1 MWTYC
6 SKWEQKKKNILHIQ
20 LLSFL
25 LSSGNASWSTEAYSA
40 LSSIVTSCKNFKVRI
55 KSAAAL
61 SVPAKRDCYGDEHQ
75 FSEVWRS
82 LAQALEHSEETQDFL
97 EYRYCASLRS
107 ELCHALL
114 HLLSL
119 CQTRDLPAISS
130 SLSNQSRPSLHS
142 FLVHYLTDVSLVSEQ
157 DITAGDDSC
166 QTEPTDRQKLLHQ
179 TLIRLKELEG
189 EIKTGSR
196 SDLDMVIVFFKDVL
210 KTCEGLKASDGM
222 DTTHIDAQ

>member
-1 MWTYC
+1 M
-6 SKWEQKKKNILHIQ
+6 
-20 LLSFL
+20 
-25 LSSGNASWSTEAYSA
+25 
-40 LSSIVTSCKNFKVRI
+40 SCKNFKVRI

-75 FSEVWRS
+75 FAEVWRA

-119 CQTRDLPAISS
+119 CQTRDLPTIGA
-130 SLSNQSRPSLHS
+130 SLSSQSRPALHG
-142 FLVHYLTDVSLVSEQ
+142 FLVHYLTDVSLFSAH
-157 DITAGDDSC
+157 DIIGGEDTEC
-166 QTEPTDRQKLLHQ
+166 QTEPTDRLKLLDQ

-189 EIKTGSR
+189 DINKTGSR
-196 SDLDMVIVFFKDVL
+196 SDLDTVIGFLEEVM
-210 KTCEGLKASDGM
+210 KTCKGLKVSDGM
-222 DTTHIDAQ
+222 DTTRTQ

>member
-1 MWTYC
+1 M
-6 SKWEQKKKNILHIQ
+6 
-20 LLSFL
+20 F
-25 LSSGNASWSTEAYSA
+25 SSGTSGWSTEAYSA
-40 LSSIVTSCKNFKVRI
+40 LSSVVTSCKNFKVRI

-61 SVPAKRDCYGDEHQ
+61 SVPAERDRYGDERQ
-75 FSEVWRS
+75 FAEVWRA

-119 CQTRDLPAISS
+119 CQARDLPPIGA
-130 SLSNQSRPSLHS
+130 SLSGQARPELRG
-142 FLVHYLTDVSLVSEQ
+142 FLVHYLTD
-157 DITAGDDSC
+157 IAGEGDAGC
-166 QTEPTDRQKLLHQ
+166 QKDRLKLLDQ

-196 SDLDMVIVFFKDVL
+196 SDLDTVIGFFEDVA
-210 KTCEGLKASDGM
+210 KTCEGSGAADAM
-222 DTTHIDAQ
+222 DTAQTRNDST